1 MARES
6 RCSEGGVT
14 METLNMAP
22 ANKNPGAAATANP
35 DRNNKL
41 KFNNSS
47 IPKKWERVLAAFYR
61 GQSFNRF
68 EAERQLNDHCLHS
81 TVSTL
86 QDMGLV
92 IERQFETVPGYR
104 NIPTRVCRYW
114 LHPESKERARKLL
127 PRSLAPEDEAL
138 GGSRFLWEGVA
149 NGSKEQIQEPPR

>member
-1 MARES
+1 MENLQEQKES
-6 RCSEGGVT
+6 PRLGATSEGTGQS
-14 METLNMAP
+14 
-22 ANKNPGAAATANP
+22 
-35 DRNNKL
+35 KL
-41 KFNNSS
+41 KFNHNS

-61 GQSFNRF
+61 GRNYNRF

-114 LHPESKERARKLL
+114 LHPDSKERAGKLL
-127 PRSLAPEDEAL
+127 PKSLVTEDEAL
-138 GGSRFLWEGVA
+138 GGSRFLWEGMA